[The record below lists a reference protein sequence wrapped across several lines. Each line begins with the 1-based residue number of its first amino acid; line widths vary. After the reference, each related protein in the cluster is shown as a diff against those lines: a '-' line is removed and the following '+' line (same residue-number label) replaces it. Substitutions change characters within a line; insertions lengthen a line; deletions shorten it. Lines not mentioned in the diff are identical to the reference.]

1 MNGSSS
7 EQAGLTQLCVRPAC
21 FVCMVFGMMQKA
33 AEGEPSAAKMNQII
47 QGLNVLAI
55 KI

>member
-7 EQAGLTQLCVRPAC
+7 EQAGLTQLCSRSAC
-21 FVCMVFGMMQKA
+21 FACIFFGMMQKA